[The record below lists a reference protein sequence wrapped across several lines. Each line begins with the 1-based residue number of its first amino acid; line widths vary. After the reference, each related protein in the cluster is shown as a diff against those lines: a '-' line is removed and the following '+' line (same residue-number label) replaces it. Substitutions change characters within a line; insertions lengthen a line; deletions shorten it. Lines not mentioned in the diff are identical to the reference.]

1 MSDSTGVRTTRCNTG
16 CLDVSSN
23 MFPQTCFLNLFPQ
36 TCFLKHVSLKENH
49 TLMYLEVHASSLWGP
64 VVAMATF
71 VRRPFSN
78 PDL

>member
-23 MFPQTCFLNLFPQ
+23 MFPQFVSSNVFPQ
-36 TCFLKHVSLKENH
+36 TCFLEGKPHFNVPGSACIFL
-49 TLMYLEVHASSLWGP
+49 VRS
-64 VVAMATF
+64 VVAMATI